1 MGRILDDKCQMNTD
15 EFRQRVF
22 QLLHDIPAGRV
33 TSYGRLARLA
43 GHPGRAR
50 MVGRILK
57 SLPGGSRLP
66 WHRVVTAAGK
76 SAFPAGSEAAL
87 RQLDKL
93 AREGVTANASGRLPQ
108 SAWWP

>member
-1 MGRILDDKCQMNTD
+1 MKTD

-22 QLLHDIPAGRV
+22 QLLHDIPAGRI

-50 MVGRILK
+50 MVGSILK
-57 SLPGGSRLP
+57 HL
-66 WHRVVTAAGK
+66 
-76 SAFPAGSEAAL
+76 PAGSSLPWYRVVGASGKSVFAPGSVTAE
-87 RQLDKL
+87 RQLQKL
-93 AREGVTANASGRLPQ
+93 AQEGLQANASGKLPS